1 MSDFHH
7 GVQVVEIND
16 GTRVISTVS
25 TAIIGMVCTS
35 SDADAATF
43 PLNVPVLITNVQSA
57 IAKAGKSGTLAA
69 SLQAIAEQS
78 KPVTV
83 VVRVEEGHGDTAEA
97 AYAQTV
103 SNIIGTTDENGK
115 YTGLKALLTAEAVT
129 GVKPRILGVP
139 GLDPLDVATAL
150 APICQKLRA
159 FGYISAWGCKTLS
172 DAIKYRK
179 NFSQRELMVIWP
191 DFLAWD
197 TVANATSTAAAT
209 ARALGLRAKIDQEQ
223 GWHKTLSNVGVNGVT
238 GISAS
243 VFWDLQEPGTDA
255 DLLNEAGITTL
266 IRKDGFRFWG
276 NRTCSDDP
284 LFLFENYTR
293 TAQVLADTMAQAH
306 MWAVDKPVTA
316 TLIRDIVDGI
326 NAKFRELKTAG
337 YIVDATCWFDEEA
350 NDAASLKA
358 GKLYI
363 DYDYTP
369 VPPLENLTLRQRI
382 TDKYLVN
389 LAASVTSK

>member
-1 MSDFHH
+1 MSDYHH
-7 GVQVVEIND
+7 GVQVVEVND

-25 TAIIGMVCTS
+25 TAIIGMVCTA

-57 IAKAGKSGTLAA
+57 IAKAGKKGTLAA
-69 SLQAIAEQS
+69 ALQAIADQA

-83 VVRVEEGHGDTAEA
+83 VVRVAEGTGDSEEAL
-97 AYAQTV
+97 AQTV
-103 SNIIGTTDENGK
+103 SNIIGGTDENGQL
-115 YTGLKALLTAEAVT
+115 TGMKALLTAEAVT

-139 GLDPLDVATAL
+139 GFDTLEVAVAL
-150 APICQKLRA
+150 ASVCQKLRA
-159 FGYISAWGCKTLS
+159 FGYVSAWGCKTIS
-172 DAIKYRK
+172 DVIAYRK
-179 NFSQRELMVIWP
+179 NFGQRELMLIWP
-191 DFLAWD
+191 DFIAWNTTTSASD
-197 TVANATSTAAAT
+197 TAFAT
-209 ARALGLRAKIDQEQ
+209 ARALGLRARIDQET
-223 GWHKTLSNVGVNGVT
+223 GWHKTLSNVAVNGVT

-255 DLLNEAGITTL
+255 DLLNQAGVTTL

-276 NRTCSDDP
+276 NRCCSDDP

-293 TAQVLADTMAQAH
+293 TAQVLADTIAEAH
-306 MWAVDKPVTA
+306 MWAMDKPVTP

-337 YIVDATCWFDEEA
+337 YIVDAQCWVDESA
-350 NDAASLKA
+350 NDKETLKA
-358 GKLYI
+358 GKLMI

-382 TDKYLVN
+382 TDKYLAN
-389 LAASVTSK
+389 LVSSVANA

>member
-25 TAIIGMVCTS
+25 TAIIGMVCTA

-43 PLNVPVLITNVQSA
+43 PLNDPVLITSVQSA
-57 IAKAGKSGTLAA
+57 IAKAGKKGTLAA
-69 SLQAIAEQS
+69 SLQAIADQA
-78 KPVTV
+78 KPVIV
-83 VVRVEEGHGDTAEA
+83 VVRVAEGTGDNEEA
-97 AYAQTV
+97 ALAQTI

-139 GLDPLDVATAL
+139 GLDSLEVATAL
-150 APICQKLRA
+150 ASVCQKLRA
-159 FGYISAWGCKTLS
+159 FGYVSAWGCKTIS
-172 DAIKYRK
+172 EAMKYRE
-179 NFSQRELMVIWP
+179 NFGQRELMVIWP
-191 DFLAWD
+191 DFIGWD
-197 TVANATSTAAAT
+197 TTANASATAWAT
-209 ARALGLRAKIDQEQ
+209 ARALGLRAQIDQET
-223 GWHKTLSNVGVNGVT
+223 GWHKTLSNVAVNGVT

-243 VFWDLQEPGTDA
+243 VYWDLQEPGTDA
-255 DLLNEAGITTL
+255 DLLNEAGVTTL
-266 IRKDGFRFWG
+266 IRNDGFKFWG

-293 TAQVLADTMAQAH
+293 TAQVIADTMAAGH
-306 MWAVDKPVTA
+306 AWAVDKPVTA

-350 NDAASLKA
+350 NTAETLKA

-382 TDKYLVN
+382 TDKYLANLVSSVN
-389 LAASVTSK
+389 SK

>member
-25 TAIIGMVCTS
+25 TAIIGMVCTA

-43 PLNVPVLITNVQSA
+43 PLNEPVLITSVQSA
-57 IAKAGKSGTLAA
+57 IAKAGKKGTLAA
-69 SLQAIAEQS
+69 SLQAIADQA
-78 KPVTV
+78 KPVIV
-83 VVRVEEGHGDTAEA
+83 VVRVAEGTGDNEEA
-97 AYAQTV
+97 ALAQTI

-139 GLDPLDVATAL
+139 GLDSLEVATAL
-150 APICQKLRA
+150 ASVCQKLRA
-159 FGYISAWGCKTLS
+159 FGYVSAWGCKTIS
-172 DAIKYRK
+172 EAMKYRE
-179 NFSQRELMVIWP
+179 NFGQRELMVIWP
-191 DFLAWD
+191 DFIGWD
-197 TVANATSTAAAT
+197 TTANASATAWAT
-209 ARALGLRAKIDQEQ
+209 ARALGLRAQIDQET
-223 GWHKTLSNVGVNGVT
+223 GWHKTLSNVAVNGVT

-243 VFWDLQEPGTDA
+243 VYWDLQEPGTDA
-255 DLLNEAGITTL
+255 DLLNEAGVTTL
-266 IRKDGFRFWG
+266 IRNDGFKFWG

-293 TAQVLADTMAQAH
+293 TAQVIADTMAAGH
-306 MWAVDKPVTA
+306 AWAMDKPITA

-350 NDAASLKA
+350 NTAETLKA

-382 TDKYLVN
+382 TDKYLANLVSSVN
-389 LAASVTSK
+389 SK

>member
-7 GVQVVEIND
+7 GVQIVEIND

-25 TAIIGMVCTS
+25 TAVIGMVCTA

-43 PLNVPVLITNVQSA
+43 PLNEPVLITSVQSA
-57 IAKAGKSGTLAA
+57 IGKAGKKGTLGA
-69 SLQAIAEQS
+69 SLQAIADQS
-78 KPVTV
+78 KPVIV
-83 VVRVEEGHGDTAEA
+83 VVRVAEGTGDDEDEA
-97 AYAQTV
+97 LAQTV
-103 SNIIGTTDENGK
+103 SNIIGTTDEDGK

-129 GVKPRILGVP
+129 GVKPRIIGVP
-139 GLDPLDVATAL
+139 GLDSLEVATAI
-150 APICQKLRA
+150 ASVCQKLRA
-159 FGYISAWGCKTLS
+159 FGYVSAWDCKTLS
-172 DAIKYRK
+172 DATNYRK
-179 NFSQRELMVIWP
+179 NFGQRELMVIWP
-191 DFLAWD
+191 DFIAWD
-197 TVANATSTAAAT
+197 TNANASAKAWAT
-209 ARALGLRAKIDQEQ
+209 ARALGLRAKIDQET

-255 DLLNEAGITTL
+255 DLLNEAGVTTL
-266 IRKDGFRFWG
+266 IRNDGFKFWG

-293 TAQVLADTMAQAH
+293 TAQVLADTMAAAH
-306 MWAVDKPVTA
+306 AWAMDRPITP

-337 YIVDATCWFDEEA
+337 YIVDGTCWFDEES
-350 NDAASLKA
+350 NDAATLKA
-358 GKLYI
+358 GKLFI

-382 TDKYLVN
+382 TDKYLADLVSSVN
-389 LAASVTSK
+389 SN

>member
-1 MSDFHH
+1 MSDYHH
-7 GVQVVEIND
+7 GVQVVEVND

-25 TAIIGMVCTS
+25 TAIVGMVCTA

-57 IAKAGKSGTLAA
+57 IAKAGKKGTLATA
-69 SLQAIAEQS
+69 LQAIADQA

-83 VVRVEEGHGDTAEA
+83 VVRVAEGTGESEA
-97 AYAQTV
+97 ALAQTV
-103 SNIIGTTDENGK
+103 SNIIGGTDENGQL
-115 YTGLKALLTAEAVT
+115 TGMKALLTAEAVT

-139 GLDPLDVATAL
+139 GFDTLEVAVAL
-150 APICQKLRA
+150 ASICQKLRA
-159 FGYISAWGCKTLS
+159 FGYVSAWGCKTVS
-172 DAIKYRK
+172 DVIAYRK
-179 NFSQRELMVIWP
+179 NFGQRELMLIWP
-191 DFLAWD
+191 DFIAW
-197 TVANATSTAAAT
+197 NTSTSASDTAFAT
-209 ARALGLRAKIDQEQ
+209 ARALGLRARIDQET
-223 GWHKTLSNVGVNGVT
+223 GWHKTLSNVAVNGVT

-255 DLLNEAGITTL
+255 DLLNQAGVTTL

-276 NRTCSDDP
+276 NRCCSDDP

-293 TAQVLADTMAQAH
+293 TAQVLADTIAEAH
-306 MWAVDKPVTA
+306 MWAMDKPVTP

-337 YIVDATCWFDEEA
+337 YIVDAQCWVDESA
-350 NDAASLKA
+350 NDKETLKA
-358 GKLYI
+358 GKLLL

-369 VPPLENLTLRQRI
+369 VPPLDNLTLRQRI
-382 TDKYLVN
+382 TDKYLAN
-389 LAASVTSK
+389 LISSVANA

>member
-1 MSDFHH
+1 MSDYHH

-25 TAIIGMVCTS
+25 TAIIGMVCTA

-43 PLNVPVLITNVQSA
+43 PLNEPVLITNVQSA
-57 IAKAGKSGTLAA
+57 IAKAGTKGTLAS
-69 SLQAIAEQS
+69 SLQAIADQA
-78 KPVTV
+78 KPVIV
-83 VVRVEEGHGDTAEA
+83 VVRVAEGSGDDAQ
-97 AYAQTV
+97 AQTI
-103 SNIIGTTDENGK
+103 SNIIGTTDANGK

-139 GLDPLDVATAL
+139 GYDTLEVATAL

-159 FGYISAWGCKTLS
+159 FGYVSAWGCKTIS
-172 DAIKYRK
+172 EAIKYRE

-197 TVANATSTAAAT
+197 TVANASATAYAT
-209 ARALGLRAKIDQEQ
+209 ARALGLRAYIDQSV

-238 GISAS
+238 GISTP
-243 VFWDLQEPGTDA
+243 VFWDLQESGTDA
-255 DLLNEAGITTL
+255 DLLNQAGVTTL

-293 TAQVLADTMAQAH
+293 TAQVIADTMADAH
-306 MWAVDKPVTA
+306 MWAVDKPITA
-316 TLIRDIVDGI
+316 TLIRDIIDGI
-326 NAKFRELKTAG
+326 NAKFRELKSNG
-337 YIVDATCWFDEEA
+337 YIVDATCWFDESA
-350 NDAASLKA
+350 NDAETLKA

-382 TDKYLVN
+382 TDKYLANLVSSVN
-389 LAASVTSK
+389 SN

>member
-1 MSDFHH
+1 MSDYHH

-25 TAIIGMVCTS
+25 TAIIGMVCTA

-43 PLNVPVLITNVQSA
+43 PLNEPVLITNVQSA
-57 IAKAGKSGTLAA
+57 IAKAGTKGTLAS
-69 SLQAIAEQS
+69 SLQAIADQA
-78 KPVTV
+78 KPVIV
-83 VVRVEEGHGDTAEA
+83 VVRVAEGSGDDAQ
-97 AYAQTV
+97 AQTI
-103 SNIIGTTDENGK
+103 SNIIGTTDANGK

-139 GLDPLDVATAL
+139 GYDTLEVATAL

-159 FGYISAWGCKTLS
+159 FGYVSAWGCKTIS
-172 DAIKYRK
+172 EAIKYRE

-197 TVANATSTAAAT
+197 TVANASATAYAT
-209 ARALGLRAKIDQEQ
+209 ARALGLRAYIDQAV

-238 GISAS
+238 GISTP
-243 VFWDLQEPGTDA
+243 VFWDLQESGTDA
-255 DLLNEAGITTL
+255 DLLNQAGVTTL

-293 TAQVLADTMAQAH
+293 TAQVIADTMADAH
-306 MWAVDKPVTA
+306 MWAVDKPITA
-316 TLIRDIVDGI
+316 TLIRDIIDGI
-326 NAKFRELKTAG
+326 NAKFRELKSNG
-337 YIVDATCWFDEEA
+337 YIVDATCWFDESA
-350 NDAASLKA
+350 NDAETLKA

-382 TDKYLVN
+382 TDKYLANLVSSVN
-389 LAASVTSK
+389 SN

>member
-25 TAIIGMVCTS
+25 TAIIGMVCTA

-43 PLNVPVLITNVQSA
+43 PLNKPVLITSVQSA
-57 IAKAGKSGTLAA
+57 IAKAGTKGTLAA
-69 SLQAIAEQS
+69 SLQAIADQS
-78 KPVTV
+78 KPVIV
-83 VVRVEEGHGDTAEA
+83 VVRVAEGSGDDAEA
-97 AYAQTV
+97 QTI
-103 SNIIGTTDENGK
+103 SNIIGGTDESGN

-139 GLDPLDVATAL
+139 GLDSLEVATAL

-159 FGYISAWGCKTLS
+159 FGYISAWDCQNISEAML
-172 DAIKYRK
+172 YRE

-197 TVANATSTAAAT
+197 TTANATETAWAT
-209 ARALGLRAKIDQEQ
+209 ARALGLRAKIDQDT

-243 VFWDLQEPGTDA
+243 VFWDLQESGTDA
-255 DLLNEAGITTL
+255 DLLNEAGVTTL

-276 NRTCSDDP
+276 NRCCSDDP

-293 TAQVLADTMAQAH
+293 TAQVIADTMAAGH
-306 MWAVDKPVTA
+306 MWAVDKPITA
-316 TLIRDIVDGI
+316 TLIKDIVAGI
-326 NAKFRELKTAG
+326 NAKFREMKTAG
-337 YIVDATCWFDEEA
+337 YIVDATCWFDEST
-350 NDAASLKA
+350 NDAATLKA

-382 TDKYLVN
+382 TDKYLANLVSSVN
-389 LAASVTSK
+389 SN

>member
-25 TAIIGMVCTS
+25 TAIIGMVCTA
-35 SDADAATF
+35 SDADASTF
-43 PLNVPVLITNVQSA
+43 PLNKPVLITSVQSA
-57 IAKAGKSGTLAA
+57 IAKAGTKGTLAA
-69 SLQAIAEQS
+69 SLQAIADQS
-78 KPVTV
+78 KPVIV
-83 VVRVEEGHGDTAEA
+83 VVRVAEGTGDDAEA
-97 AYAQTV
+97 QTI
-103 SNIIGTTDENGK
+103 SNIIGGTDENGN

-139 GLDPLDVATAL
+139 GLDSLEVATAL

-159 FGYISAWGCKTLS
+159 FGYISAWDCKNISEAML
-172 DAIKYRK
+172 YRE

-197 TVANATSTAAAT
+197 TTANATETAWAT
-209 ARALGLRAKIDQEQ
+209 ARALGLRAKIDQDT

-243 VFWDLQEPGTDA
+243 IFWDLQELGTDA
-255 DLLNEAGITTL
+255 DLLNEAGVTTL

-276 NRTCSDDP
+276 NRCCSDDP

-293 TAQVLADTMAQAH
+293 TAQVIADTMAAGH
-306 MWAVDKPVTA
+306 MWAVDKPITA
-316 TLIRDIVDGI
+316 TLIRDIVAGI
-326 NAKFRELKTAG
+326 NAKFREMKTAG
-337 YIVDATCWFDEEA
+337 YIVDATCWFDESA
-350 NDAASLKA
+350 NDAETLKA

-369 VPPLENLTLRQRI
+369 VPPLENMTLRQRI
-382 TDKYLVN
+382 TDKYLANLVSSVN
-389 LAASVTSK
+389 SN

>member
-25 TAIIGMVCTS
+25 TAIIGMVCTA
-35 SDADAATF
+35 SDADATTF
-43 PLNVPVLITNVQSA
+43 PLNEPVLITSVQSA
-57 IAKAGKSGTLAA
+57 IAKAGTKGTLSA
-69 SLQAIAEQS
+69 SLQAIADQS
-78 KPVTV
+78 KPVIV
-83 VVRVEEGHGDTAEA
+83 VVRVAEGTGEDAEA
-97 AYAQTV
+97 QTT
-103 SNIIGTTDENGK
+103 SNIIGGTDASGK

-139 GLDPLDVATAL
+139 GLDTLEVATAL

-159 FGYISAWGCKTLS
+159 FGYISAWDCNTISEAML
-172 DAIKYRK
+172 YRE

-197 TVANATSTAAAT
+197 TATNATETAWAT
-209 ARALGLRAKIDQEQ
+209 ARALGLRAKIDQDT

-238 GISAS
+238 GINAS
-243 VFWDLQEPGTDA
+243 VFWDLQESGTDA
-255 DLLNEAGITTL
+255 DLLNEAGVTTL

-284 LFLFENYTR
+284 LFQFENYTR
-293 TAQVLADTMAQAH
+293 TAQVIADTMAAGH
-306 MWAVDKPVTA
+306 MWAVDKPITA
-316 TLIRDIVDGI
+316 TLIKDIVAGI

-337 YIVDATCWFDEEA
+337 YIVDATCWFDETA
-350 NDAASLKA
+350 NDAVTIKA

-369 VPPLENLTLRQRI
+369 VPPLEDLTLRQRI
-382 TDKYLVN
+382 TDKYLANLVSSVN
-389 LAASVTSK
+389 SN

>member
-25 TAIIGMVCTS
+25 TAIIGMVCTA

-43 PLNVPVLITNVQSA
+43 PLNKPVLITSVQSA
-57 IAKAGKSGTLAA
+57 IAKAGTKGTLAA
-69 SLQAIAEQS
+69 SRPSPTSRNRSLSSCALRKGPATMPKRRLSLIS
-78 KPVTV
+78 S
-83 VVRVEEGHGDTAEA
+83 A
-97 AYAQTV
+97 APT
-103 SNIIGTTDENGK
+103 SGN

-139 GLDPLDVATAL
+139 GLDSLEVATAL
-150 APICQKLRA
+150 APVCQKLRA
-159 FGYISAWGCKTLS
+159 FGYISAWNCQTISEAML
-172 DAIKYRK
+172 YRK

-197 TVANATSTAAAT
+197 TTANATETAWAT
-209 ARALGLRAKIDQEQ
+209 ARALGLRAKIDQDT

-243 VFWDLQEPGTDA
+243 VFWDLQESGTDA
-255 DLLNEAGITTL
+255 DLLNEAGVTTL

-276 NRTCSDDP
+276 NRCCSDDP

-293 TAQVLADTMAQAH
+293 TAQVIADTMAAGH
-306 MWAVDKPVTA
+306 MWAVDKPITA
-316 TLIRDIVDGI
+316 TLIRDIVAGI
-326 NAKFRELKTAG
+326 NAKFREMKTAG
-337 YIVDATCWFDEEA
+337 YIVDATCWFDESA
-350 NDAASLKA
+350 NDAATLKA

-382 TDKYLVN
+382 TDKYLANLVSSVN
-389 LAASVTSK
+389 SN